1 MRRKS
6 SLVETKKFQAIA
18 AAKAPRESRLDPLS
32 DKSHDG
38 TCAAQ
43 VESNLV
49 LNGVVFQN
57 GILNYS
63 FPAGEQIRES
73 QLQMIIP
80 ESGYLER
87 MAELGRLQLET
98 QNMTTP
104 SSCPAHKRNAK
115 KRERTRTVW
124 PPPTHLQKAHAHYAP
139 HHIIPLPPPT
149 LSFPK
154 IFISAKAQTSRQDR
168 VMPPRRTRQPPTHN
182 LSWFSTPQRQVVLH
196 QVHGL
201 INERDRRDRRV
212 AMT

>member
-1 MRRKS
+1 MIEAGGIVQLRGPTPPYPP
-6 SLVETKKFQAIA
+6 TK
-18 AAKAPRESRLDPLS
+18 
-32 DKSHDG
+32 
-38 TCAAQ
+38 
-43 VESNLV
+43 
-49 LNGVVFQN
+49 
-57 GILNYS
+57 
-63 FPAGEQIRES
+63 
-73 QLQMIIP
+73 
-80 ESGYLER
+80 
-87 MAELGRLQLET
+87 
-98 QNMTTP
+98 NMTTP

-201 INERDRRDRRV
+201 IDERDRRDRRRLERFRHHIRAHDIPYFCASLQV
-212 AMT
+212 